1 MSENIIEEWA
11 EWLKGDLWHQV
22 HELFNQ
28 LHIYRSWNDIVG
40 AAVDESKRPGLF
52 HAWVLHNYLDSIAS
66 GVRRLSDR
74 DNRTNSLVRLLQ
86 EIEAGT
92 EHLTRDWWMSTAV
105 PGDERV
111 WEHRFNELSAGGDA
125 IDPGVVNRDRERVVA
140 ACEKVKSYVDTHI
153 AHLDADRDRI
163 DMPTI
168 GDVHDAIRTI
178 YSIYHNWFVVVTRES
193 LAPLEPPR
201 WEDVLSMAWINS
213 ETASQISERRR
224 EEWDREMRELGVTL

>member
-1 MSENIIEEWA
+1 MSDIIDEWA
-11 EWLKGDLWHQV
+11 EWLKGDLWRQI

-40 AAVDESKRPGLF
+40 AAVEESKRPGLF

-66 GVRRLSDR
+66 GVRRLSDY
-74 DNRTNSLVRLLQ
+74 DNRTNSLVRILQ

-105 PGDERV
+105 PGDADV
-111 WEHRFNELSAGGDA
+111 WEQRFSELSGDSDT
-125 IDPGVVNRDRERVVA
+125 IDPRAVKDDCETVIA
-140 ACEKVKSYVDTHI
+140 ACERVKGYVDTHI
-153 AHLDADRDRI
+153 AHLDADRDRV

-168 GDVHDAIRTI
+168 GDVHEAIRAI
-178 YSIYHNWFVVVTRES
+178 YSIYHKWFAIVTRES

-201 WEDVLSMAWINS
+201 WEHVLSMAWIDS
-213 ETASQISERRR
+213 QTASEISERRR
-224 EEWDREMRELGVTL
+224 AEWDREMRELGVTL